1 MSGQPDYYAVLGL
14 KPEATTEEIKKRY
27 RELARRYHPDV
38 NPSPEAAQRIKAVNE
53 AYHVLGDPDRRAL
66 YDAERLLSRKPAVSP
81 ATSSGV
87 SRTPPPYGTPPQPR
101 PTPGKMEFNGFGR
114 APSPSSTRARRP
126 APTQDR
132 SSGAATGKG
141 AQTRVTVEQWLKEAH
156 LAFVNRQYRRAED
169 LCRQVLN
176 LDARCARAHE
186 MLGDIYTRRGHTEKA
201 NTAYTYAVQLDPH
214 NVSVQNKLE
223 RLNQSRR
230 KRSPRVTC
238 ASKRGSWTQM
248 TVGPERELFL
258 AALATVLFL
267 AWVGVLVLLKQY
279 PGTPIG
285 MLLFPDLS
293 LNLFVALCMNGLLS
307 GMLLALY
314 GGMRPFSEELMTT
327 EAQEGRTPVA
337 LGMLLTAFA
346 LLWFYASLLV
356 YFGIAFAR
364 NRFSP
369 SVLRVYGVTLLQI
382 VLVVL
387 LYHPAGA
394 NAAGVQVAALAGNV
408 LFPAMLL
415 GWALGDAVRLGER

>member
-14 KPEATTEEIKKRY
+14 KPEATAEEIKKRY

-38 NPSPEAAQRIKAVNE
+38 NPSPEAAQKIKAVNE
-53 AYHVLGDPDRRAL
+53 AYHILGDPDRRAL
-66 YDAERLLSRKPAVSP
+66 YDAERFLSRKPAVSP
-81 ATSSGV
+81 ATSSSV
-87 SRTPPPYGTPPQPR
+87 SRTPPPRNTPPQPR
-101 PTPGKMEFNGFGR
+101 PAPGKMEFNGFGR
-114 APSPSSTRARRP
+114 TPPSSSARARRP
-126 APTQDR
+126 SPAQER
-132 SSGAATGKG
+132 SSGTAAGKS
-141 AQTRVTVEQWLKEAH
+141 AQARTRVEQLLKEAQ
-156 LAFVNRQYRRAED
+156 LAFVNRQYRQAEE
-169 LCRQVLN
+169 LCRQVLS

-186 MLGDIYTRRGHTEKA
+186 ILGDVYTKRGHTEKA
-201 NTAYTYAVQLDPH
+201 NTEYSYAVQLDPH
-214 NVSVQNKLE
+214 NVNVQNKLE
-223 RLNQSRR
+223 HLNQNRK
-230 KRSPRVTC
+230 KRSPRVTYT
-238 ASKRGSWTQM
+238 SKRSSWTRL
-248 TVGPERELFL
+248 TEGPERELFL
-258 AALATVLFL
+258 GALATVLFL
-267 AWVGVLVLLKQY
+267 AWLGVFVLLKQY
-279 PGTPIG
+279 PGAPIG
-285 MLLFPDLS
+285 ILPVPDLS
-293 LNLFVALCMNGLLS
+293 LNLFVALGMNGLFS

-327 EAQEGRTPVA
+327 ETQEGRTPVA

-394 NAAGVQVAALAGNV
+394 DAAGVQVAALAGNV